1 MIIRGWEG
9 CINVLDEYFPH
20 VTERVH
26 VVDMLHMF
34 SDAFFA
40 LSLQMEPEVL
50 RPIVPRIV
58 TTKDSRWPKSTTSKI
73 SLLRL
78 IIFEVVCGVNLIK
91 TIFPGTQQMDGS
103 WKRLKKRRPMSML
116 QKKKNQSTSVP
127 KKTHLGLQ
135 LDMGPQRSLVAI
147 CGFCV
152 ATRALAQRFGI
163 ERRQEEKTGRVNV
176 ALI

>member
-1 MIIRGWEG
+1 
-9 CINVLDEYFPH
+9 
-20 VTERVH
+20 
-26 VVDMLHMF
+26 
-34 SDAFFA
+34 
-40 LSLQMEPEVL
+40 MEPEVL

-58 TTKDSRWPKSTTSKI
+58 TTKDSRWPKSTTNKL

-91 TIFPGTQQMDGS
+91 PFFQVLNKWMDHGNAS
-103 WKRLKKRRPMSML
+103 KNGGLCRCC
-116 QKKKNQSTSVP
+116 KKKVSINKCTK

-152 ATRALAQRFGI
+152 ATRALAQRSGT

-176 ALI
+176 ALILKPFWLKAQGRVPLGGRAGRPGLGRA